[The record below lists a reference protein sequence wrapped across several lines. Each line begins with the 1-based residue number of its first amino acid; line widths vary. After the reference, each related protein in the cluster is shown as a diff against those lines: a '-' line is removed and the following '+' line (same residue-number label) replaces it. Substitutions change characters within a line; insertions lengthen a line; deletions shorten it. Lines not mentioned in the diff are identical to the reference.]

1 MNIIKQTGG
10 NVILVD
16 AAGNILKSFVN
27 VNALDIVSNNEI
39 IIKYGF
45 NQWHSLFA
53 SKIDNTQVEPA
64 AAIPFSG
71 DAYALAALLSSD
83 FFYPSITVCADAQV
97 DNSDAS
103 YSVLVASG
111 GSLILPDSDVE
122 VNSNLEGQ
130 VVSVETI
137 DIQLTDGV
145 SSVTPN
151 SVNIVGNTVN
161 IEVPA
166 AVSRST
172 AQLMKTGQTTS
183 FRTGDD
189 GDLEA
194 GRNVSFTVLAENNV
208 FGNTNRFTDELGTQ
222 TYTKN
227 IVIDWS
233 TYDGN
238 TVLGWR
244 RTTSQATWNN
254 AIDGALVVSIA
265 PFTSG
270 WRLPNFIEVSSIINF
285 QIAAIGLVNL
295 FNYSPFNIVLSFPL
309 WCSNNTTSGGA
320 LGFNFTPGNLKIELL
335 AKGNNYNWIPCR
347 TFTVTG
353 TTLS

>member
-130 VVSVETI
+130 IVSVKTI

-166 AVSRST
+166 AVSRTT

-183 FRTGDD
+183 YRTGDD
-189 GDLEA
+189 GDLER
-194 GRNVSFTVLAENNV
+194 GRSVSFTVLAENNP

-222 TYTKN
+222 TYTNN

-233 TYDGN
+233 TYDGA
-238 TVLGWR
+238 TVLGWDR
-244 RTTSQATWNN
+244 ISSSATTATWNN
-254 AIDGALVVSIA
+254 SIDAALAVSIGT
-265 PFTSG
+265 FTSG
-270 WRLPNFIEVSSIINF
+270 WRLVNITEMLSICDFSNSRYIT
-285 QIAAIGLVNL
+285 
-295 FNYSPFNIVLSFPL
+295 YSPFNGVGVNASF
-309 WCSNNTTSGGA
+309 WTSTTASGA
-320 LGFNFTPGNLKIELL
+320 TTQAFKFDNFSL
-335 AKGNNYNWIPCR
+335 ASTSAKSGTARWYAVRN
-347 TFTVTG
+347 FTVTG